1 LAAILKRLAWRK
13 SPIGRLS
20 KDYRFPA
27 GPSEEFVLAV
37 LHFHN
42 TETFWENVGGEFAE
56 EISVGSAATGVR
68 LAHFVMSHD
77 KDDMDAALASM
88 FYMPPGFELPN
99 HEHDCFRVEVVVQ
112 GSLRVGDKVLHPGD
126 VSVSAPG
133 EPYGPHIAGP
143 TGCLTME
150 VFSRQSALAPKL
162 HVEHWTESALEAG
175 AKYRAAVAAWRKA
188 RGKTGPSA

>member
-1 LAAILKRLAWRK
+1 M
-13 SPIGRLS
+13 
-20 KDYRFPA
+20 
-27 GPSEEFVLAV
+27 AV

-42 TETFWENVGGEFAE
+42 TEAFWENVGGEFAE

-133 EPYGPHIAGP
+133 ESYGPHIAGP

-150 VFSRQSALAPKL
+150 VFSRQSALAPTL
-162 HVEHWTESALEAG
+162 HVENWTDTALEAG
-175 AKYRAAVAAWRKA
+175 AKYQAAVAAWREA
-188 RGKTGPSA
+188 RGKIGPAA